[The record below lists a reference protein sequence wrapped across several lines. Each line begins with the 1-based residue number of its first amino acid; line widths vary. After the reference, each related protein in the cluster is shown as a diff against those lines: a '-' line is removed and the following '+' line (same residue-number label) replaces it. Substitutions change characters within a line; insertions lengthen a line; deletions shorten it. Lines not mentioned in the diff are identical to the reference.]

1 AMSRIVAEGLR
12 IEFPLYHLGARNL
25 KKRILATTSR
35 RMRTDSRNR
44 LVIAALQDIGFTI
57 DRGERVALVGHN
69 GAGKTTLLRTLAGI
83 YEPVAGRLSV
93 QGTIGVLLD
102 PAAGLDPLSTG
113 RENIR
118 LRALYLRLGAAETR
132 AFEAAVESFADLG
145 DFLDV
150 PIHSYSAGMSI
161 RLAFAMATAM
171 RPSVLLMDEWIAA
184 GDAAFMAK
192 AQARLEALV
201 REAEILV
208 LATHSEAIV
217 RRWCTR
223 VLRLDSGRIVA
234 DGPPDEVLG
243 ALAAPSQPASAPA

>member
-1 AMSRIVAEGLR
+1 MSRIVAEGLR

-25 KKRILATTSR
+25 KKRLLATTSR

-44 LVIAALQDIGFTI
+44 LVISALQNISFSIGS
-57 DRGERVALVGHN
+57 GERVALVGHN
-69 GAGKTTLLRTLAGI
+69 GAGKTTLLRVLAGI
-83 YEPVAGRLSV
+83 YEPIAGRLIV
-93 QGTIGVLLD
+93 EGKIGALID
-102 PAAGLDPLSTG
+102 HTAGLDMLSTG

-118 LRALYLRLGAAETR
+118 LRALYLRLGAAESR
-132 AFEAAVESFADLG
+132 AFEAAVEAFADLG

-161 RLAFAMATAM
+161 RLAFAMATALQ
-171 RPSVLLMDEWIAA
+171 PSILLMDEWIAA

-208 LATHSEAIV
+208 LATHSDSIV

-223 VLRLDSGRIVA
+223 VIRLDSGRIVA
-234 DGPPDEVLG
+234 DGSPEEVLG
-243 ALAAPSQPASAPA
+243 APSATAQPATA